1 MYTILICDD
10 EPDIRAALRIYLTG
24 EGYDV
29 LEAGTG
35 DRALELMAEREV
47 HLVLMDIMMPGMDG
61 MTATAKLR
69 ETSNVPVILI
79 TAKSEDNDKI
89 LGLTVGA
96 DDYVTKPFNPLEVL
110 ARVRAQLRRY
120 AQLGGMAVK
129 NTALVCGGVV
139 MDDEAKRVTL
149 HGEEIALTPTEY
161 DILRLL
167 LQNPGKVF
175 SSREIYSQVWR
186 DEPLSAEG
194 TVPVHIRHLR
204 EKLEIDPASPRLLKV
219 VWGKGYKLE
228 DKRK

>member
-35 DRALELMAEREV
+35 DRTLELMAEREV

-129 NTALVCGGVV
+129 NTALVCGGIV